1 MRRDPLLVVTAT
13 LTLAVAIGAGT
24 TVFSLVDSILLR
36 PLPFRDPGRIYW
48 VAERSVRNP
57 MGVGF
62 GADYYSLRERKQ
74 VFDEVGAFD
83 TLTVNWSG
91 IDRPEQ
97 LDSAVTTPSFFS
109 VLGTRPLLGR
119 TFDETEQ
126 GARRPRPSSSS
137 ATHSGA
143 PASIA
148 IPAVLTRSLTLD
160 GIPHRIIGV
169 MPQGFDYPKDTQL
182 WRPMEMDEPSQ
193 RPRSAMR
200 PIRLVRM
207 IARVRAN
214 LDDRQRAGHPPYPD
228 SLDRRRVSARLRR
241 RRLPR

>member
-48 VAERSVRNP
+48 LAERSARNP

-83 TLTVNWSG
+83 TFTVNWSG

-109 VLGTRPLLGR
+109 VLGRARCSAEHLTRRNRERQP
-119 TFDETEQ
+119 
-126 GARRPRPSSSS
+126 PPSSSS
-137 ATHSGA
+137 ATPSG
-143 PASIA
+143 
-148 IPAVLTRSLTLD
+148 
-160 GIPHRIIGV
+160 
-169 MPQGFDYPKDTQL
+169 
-182 WRPMEMDEPSQ
+182 
-193 RPRSAMR
+193 
-200 PIRLVRM
+200 
-207 IARVRAN
+207 
-214 LDDRQRAGHPPYPD
+214 
-228 SLDRRRVSARLRR
+228 
-241 RRLPR
+241 